1 MPIIPAIDLRGGQ
14 CVRLYQGDFAQ
25 EEVYATDPVTVA
37 MQWAAQGATIIHVVD
52 LDGAKAGQP
61 MQLAAV
67 NRLRQALPASVR
79 LELGGGLRQLAD
91 LHAAF
96 DAGVDRVV
104 LGTAAVAQP
113 ALLGQAV
120 REYGSE
126 RIILGLDARDGYV
139 ATDGW
144 LTTSTVLATDLAAQV
159 GAQGISQVI
168 YTDISRDG
176 TLTEPNYAAISDL
189 IASSGLRVIA
199 SGGVANYAQL
209 QRLAA
214 LGCAAAI
221 VGKALYSGDLLLT
234 SFMVAAEGQQ
244 LGQNRDNQPGGAI
257 PRSGSGRSE
266 HGQSQRQQ
274 YA

>member
-1 MPIIPAIDLRGGQ
+1 MSVAEPGAAMLVIPAIDLRGGQ

-25 EEVYATDPVTVA
+25 EQVYATDPLTVA
-37 MQWAAQGATIIHVVD
+37 VQWAAQGATIIHVVD

-61 MQLAAV
+61 MQLAVV

-91 LHAAF
+91 LQAAF

-176 TLTEPNYAAISDL
+176 TLTAPNYAAISNL

-199 SGGVANYAQL
+199 SGGVANYGQL

-244 LGQNRDNQPGGAI
+244 LG
-257 PRSGSGRSE
+257 
-266 HGQSQRQQ
+266 
-274 YA
+274 